1 VLCIVQYVT
10 KTNFGSIPDLVG
22 TKVQQIRLARG
33 EDVGMAALLF
43 RARGTFALD
52 TALAHW
58 LGLLLPVPLVLWLW
72 ARDRQRQIT
81 YAGITA
87 VGFVGLILTFTRGA
101 WMAFFLTTALLCVL
115 LWRQMGFSRE
125 YWLVLGQVAVVFGLI
140 LLVLSTPIRARLFS
154 KKAIGRSVR
163 VRDKLSDVAAEMTY
177 SNLLWGVG
185 LGSFAERAEEFG
197 ARTGFQAAH
206 PDRMP
211 HNVYLAVT
219 SETGLVG
226 LGLFLVFLT
235 AAGFLLFQTLSA
247 PWALAANVGRAL
259 LAGFCS
265 LMVYNFVSWGLLS
278 YQVFPLF
285 WALLGL
291 ASSLRQLS
299 LRTSELG

>member
-1 VLCIVQYVT
+1 
-10 KTNFGSIPDLVG
+10 
-22 TKVQQIRLARG
+22 
-33 EDVGMAALLF
+33 MAALLF